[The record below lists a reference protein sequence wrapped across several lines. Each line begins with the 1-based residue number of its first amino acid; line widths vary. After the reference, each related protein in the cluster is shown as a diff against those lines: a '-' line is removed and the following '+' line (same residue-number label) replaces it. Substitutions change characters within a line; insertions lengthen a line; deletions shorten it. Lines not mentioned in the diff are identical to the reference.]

1 MEKEK
6 LIEELKIIKK
16 DSYESV
22 YHTTTIFRY
31 PYKRFMRVINE
42 ILKMLGEDK

>member
-1 MEKEK
+1 MDRDK

-16 DSYESV
+16 DSYEAV

-31 PYKRFMRVINE
+31 HYKRFIRVINE
-42 ILKMLGEDK
+42 ILKMLEDK